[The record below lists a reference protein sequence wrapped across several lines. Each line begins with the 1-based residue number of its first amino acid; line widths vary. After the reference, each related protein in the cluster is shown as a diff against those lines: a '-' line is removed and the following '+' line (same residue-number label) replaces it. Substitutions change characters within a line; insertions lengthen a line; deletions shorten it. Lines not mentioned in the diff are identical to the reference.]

1 MDLNKMLMKKRRM
14 NCERARS
21 ICIVSTLA
29 QLGHFPSRKS
39 EKEAWFLSPLRSETQ
54 ASFKVSSRLNR
65 WYDFGIGKGGNVVD
79 LVCLILECSVTEAL
93 AYLSDGLPLVSSCQP
108 EPIIPKQKRRSKNK
122 VLEVRPITNRSL
134 ENYLQ
139 SRCIP
144 IEVARTFCREIWYE
158 SNKRK
163 YYALGLQNKLSGWEL
178 RNLYCK
184 TSTAPK
190 SYSLIKSGRSEL
202 IVLEGMFD
210 LLSLATISPEEV
222 QASDLV
228 ILNSLSFIPIVSAL
242 FKEYQSVTLYL
253 DHDTS
258 GSEATEKLLRLYS
271 NCRDGSQIYEGYKD
285 LNKKL
290 VKLKVI

>member
-1 MDLNKMLMKKRRM
+1 MLMKTKRM

-29 QLGHFPSRKS
+29 KLGHFPSRKS

-54 ASFKVSSRLNR
+54 ASFKVSSKLNR

-79 LVCLILECSVTEAL
+79 LVCLILECSVSEAL
-93 AYLSDGLPLVSSCQP
+93 AYLSDGLQIISSPQS
-108 EPIIPKQKRRSKNK
+108 EPNIQKQKRRSKNK
-122 VLEVRPITNRSL
+122 VLEVHSILNPSL
-134 ENYLQ
+134 EKYLK

-144 IEVARTFCREIWYE
+144 IEVARSYCREVWYE
-158 SNKRK
+158 CNGKE
-163 YYALGLQNKLSGWEL
+163 YYALGLQNDLGGWEL

-190 SYSLIKSGRSEL
+190 SYSLIKSGKERL

-222 QASDLV
+222 QTSDLV
-228 ILNSLSFIPIVSAL
+228 ILNSLSFLMEFSPL
-242 FKEYQSVTLYL
+242 FKKYRSVTLYL
-253 DHDTS
+253 DHDSS
-258 GSEATEKLLRLYS
+258 GREATEKLLTLYS
-271 NCRDGSQIYEGYKD
+271 NCRDGSQLYEGFKD
-285 LNKKL
+285 LNQKL
-290 VKLKVI
+290 VKLKDWRLS

>member
-1 MDLNKMLMKKRRM
+1 MKTKRM

-29 QLGHFPSRKS
+29 KLGHFPSRKS

-54 ASFKVSSRLNR
+54 ASFKVSSKLNR

-79 LVCLILECSVTEAL
+79 LVCLILECSVSEAL
-93 AYLSDGLPLVSSCQP
+93 AYLSDGLQIISSPQS
-108 EPIIPKQKRRSKNK
+108 EPNIQKQKRRSKNK
-122 VLEVRPITNRSL
+122 VLEVHSILNPSL
-134 ENYLQ
+134 EKYLK

-144 IEVARTFCREIWYE
+144 IEVARSYCREVWYE
-158 SNKRK
+158 CNGKE
-163 YYALGLQNKLSGWEL
+163 YYALGLQNDLGGWEL

-190 SYSLIKSGRSEL
+190 SYSLIKSGKERL

-222 QASDLV
+222 QTSDLV
-228 ILNSLSFIPIVSAL
+228 ILNSLSFLMEFSPL
-242 FKEYQSVTLYL
+242 FKKYRSVTLYL
-253 DHDTS
+253 DHDSS
-258 GSEATEKLLRLYS
+258 GREATEKLLTLYS
-271 NCRDGSQIYEGYKD
+271 NCRDGSQLYEGFKD
-285 LNKKL
+285 LNQKL
-290 VKLKVI
+290 VKLKDWRLS

>member
-1 MDLNKMLMKKRRM
+1 MDVNKMLMKTKRM

-29 QLGHFPSRKS
+29 KLGHFPNRKS

-54 ASFKVSSRLNR
+54 ASFKVSSKLNR

-79 LVCLILECSVTEAL
+79 LVCLIFECSVTEAL
-93 AYLSDGLPLVSSCQP
+93 AYLSNGLPIISSPQI
-108 EPIIPKQKRRSKNK
+108 EPSTQEQKRRSKNK
-122 VLEVRPITNRSL
+122 VLEVRPIIKSSL
-134 ENYLQ
+134 EKYLH

-158 SNKRK
+158 CNKRE
-163 YYALGLQNKLSGWEL
+163 YYALGLQNVLGGWEL

-190 SYSLIKSGRSEL
+190 SYSLIKGGWSEL

-210 LLSLATISPEEV
+210 LLSLATISPEQV
-222 QASDLV
+222 QTSDLV
-228 ILNSLSFIPIVSAL
+228 ILNSLSFLPEVSPL
-242 FKEYQSVTLYL
+242 FEEYRSVTLYL

-258 GSEATEKLLRLYS
+258 GREATKNVISNYS
-271 NCRDGSQIYEGYKD
+271 NCRDGSDFYKGYKD

-290 VKLKVI
+290 IQMNN

>member
-1 MDLNKMLMKKRRM
+1 M

-29 QLGHFPSRKS
+29 KLGHFPSRKS

-54 ASFKVSSRLNR
+54 ASLKVSSRLNR

-79 LVCLILECSVTEAL
+79 LVCLILKCPVTEAL
-93 AYLSDGLPLVSSCQP
+93 AYLSDGLPLISSCQP
-108 EPIIPKQKRRSKNK
+108 EPTIPKQNRRSKNK
-122 VLEVRPITNRSL
+122 VLEVRPILNPSL

-144 IEVARTFCREIWYE
+144 IEVARTFCREIRYE
-158 SNKRK
+158 CNRK
-163 YYALGLQNKLSGWEL
+163 QYYALGLQNNLGGWEL
-178 RNLYCK
+178 RNSYCK

-190 SYSLIKSGRSEL
+190 SYSQIEGGWSEL

-210 LLSLATISPEEV
+210 LLSLATISPEEA
-222 QASDLV
+222 QTSDLV
-228 ILNSLSFIPIVSAL
+228 ILNSLSFLPQVLPL
-242 FKEYQSVTLYL
+242 FKEYRSVTLYL
-253 DHDTS
+253 DHDTL
-258 GSEATEKLLRLYS
+258 GREATENLMSNFS
-271 NCRDGSQIYEGYKD
+271 NCRDGSDFYKGYKD

-290 VKLKVI
+290 IQMNN

>member
-1 MDLNKMLMKKRRM
+1 MKTKRM

-29 QLGHFPSRKS
+29 KLGYFPSRKS

-54 ASFKVSSRLNR
+54 VSFKVSSKLNR

-79 LVCLILECSVTEAL
+79 LVCLILECSVSEAL
-93 AYLSDGLPLVSSCQP
+93 AYLSDGLPIISSPQS
-108 EPIIPKQKRRSKNK
+108 EPNNQKQKRRSKNK
-122 VLEVRPITNRSL
+122 VLEVHSILNPSL
-134 ENYLQ
+134 EKYLK

-144 IEVARTFCREIWYE
+144 IEVARSYCREVWYE
-158 SNKRK
+158 CNGKE
-163 YYALGLQNKLSGWEL
+163 YYALGLQNDLGGWEL

-190 SYSLIKSGRSEL
+190 SYSLIKSGKERL

-222 QASDLV
+222 QTSDLV
-228 ILNSLSFIPIVSAL
+228 ILNSLSFLSEVSAL
-242 FKEYQSVTLYL
+242 FKEYKTVTLYL
-253 DHDTS
+253 DHDPS
-258 GSEATEKLLRLYS
+258 GREATERLLSNYS
-271 NCRDGSQIYEGYKD
+271 NCRDGSDFYKGYKD

-290 VKLKVI
+290 IQMNN